1 MENLPLVSIITPTL
15 NASKTLKN
23 CIESVANQNY
33 PRLEHWIIDGL
44 STDSTIEIVKEY
56 ASKYP
61 HLRYISEKDTGIYNA
76 MNKGI
81 RLAQGEWL
89 YFLGADDRLYNY
101 DVLRNVFERNID
113 KNIGIVVGNIMIEF
127 ANYIHS
133 YQNTKFDKYY
143 FAGESIYHQAIM
155 MNKKVFELAG
165 NFDESYKICADTK
178 MEYDAFRLG
187 FQYLY
192 VDVIIASYSGTGIS
206 SNRKYVDLT
215 RKERVCIIQYIFK
228 NSTDEEKEVLADNSK
243 KFIEHWLNGVMAY
256 GFAFNSIYKSLSM
269 VDRRLKKVLK
279 SIFYDKTFWLENS
292 SASGAFTNLHKGSIL
307 IGLVQVC
314 LLILKEKKFLYY
326 LKNSMYWLKS
336 RFFT

>member
-23 CIESVANQNY
+23 CIESVAKQNY

-44 STDSTIEIVKEY
+44 SADSTIEIVKEY
-56 ASKYP
+56 ASKYS

-89 YFLGADDRLYNY
+89 YFLGADDRLYKCS
-101 DVLRNVFERNID
+101 VLRDIFERNID
-113 KNIGIVVGNIMIEF
+113 KNIGIIIGNIIIDF
-127 ANYIHS
+127 ANYAHS

-143 FAGESIYHQAIM
+143 FAGESIYHQAIL
-155 MNKKVFELAG
+155 MNRKVFELAG

-178 MEYDAFRLG
+178 MEYEAFRFG

-206 SNRKYVDLT
+206 SNSKYVDLI
-215 RKERVCIIQYIFK
+215 RKERVKIIQHIFK
-228 NSTDEEKEVLADNSK
+228 NSTDKEKEVLADNSK
-243 KFIEHWLNGVMAY
+243 KFIEHWLSGVVAY
-256 GFAFNSIYKSLSM
+256 GFAFDSIFKSLAKI
-269 VDRRLKKVLK
+269 DKRLKRTVKSVL
-279 SIFYDKTFWLENS
+279 YDKHFWLKNS

-307 IGLVQVC
+307 IGLVQVFF
-314 LLILKEKKFLYY
+314 LILKEKRFLYY
-326 LKNSMYWLKS
+326 LKNSMYWLKL
-336 RFFT
+336 RFF